1 MPINNIYKGRCWEA
15 VKNEPGEW
23 FIVVRGDDQFHHVSN
38 DEIVVDDIN
47 KGVFAY
53 RVKDAYFICC
63 FTPVNGWPWNHVK
76 PFNKVMG
83 REPTDDEKKVLTDA
97 EKSFLY
103 ITTGGVREILR
114 ILENANDE
122 SKKMILDA
130 LKEDEKK
137 KAEEAAKP
145 KFSRG
150 RSLSQRWLSDGGG
163 CIF

>member
-1 MPINNIYKGRCWEA
+1 MPINEIYKGRSWEA
-15 VKNEPGEW
+15 VENDPSEW
-23 FIVVRGDDQFHHVSN
+23 FIVTRGDDQSHHVSD

-53 RVKDAYFICC
+53 RGKDAYFIYC
-63 FTPVNGWPWNHVK
+63 FTPVNGHPWNRVK
-76 PFNKVMG
+76 PFKQVMG
-83 REPTDDEKKVLTDA
+83 REPTEAEKSELTDA

-130 LKEDEKK
+130 LAEDEKK
-137 KAEEAAKP
+137 KAEEEANP

-150 RSLSQRWLSDGGG
+150 RSLSSRWLYDGGG